1 MGTNYDEIKQ
11 YELSLQIHSYKH
23 FEKQVILF
31 EEMMELFLEPLNEVT
46 SNWHNKEEK
55 SALMFI
61 LTRMFNDYESSR
73 LLLLNGLPEQAVMPM
88 RDAIECMMLFRL
100 FGKDSKFALRWTEYF
115 KEYKA
120 STVKIFLDKLGVDCP
135 EYAFY
140 GMFSQMVH
148 PNLLS
153 VASKVTEHEQTDST
167 IIRRYHFG
175 GMNRPTW
182 TGPVFGNL
190 LTILLMTIMS
200 VLPPTYFL
208 FMKDSEEWW
217 NKVLAAKDELL
228 KFGANLH
235 FEEVEKTGKDKV
247 EQELVFKKSKLW
259 RIQAELEKLDE
270 KRIAADKGFPNMNS

>member
-11 YELSLQIHSYKH
+11 FELSLQIHSYKH

-46 SNWHNKEEK
+46 SNWHDKEEK

-61 LTRMFNDYESSR
+61 LTRMFNDYECSR

-100 FGKDSKFALRWTEYF
+100 FSKDSKFALRWTEYF
-115 KEYKA
+115 KEYKP
-120 STVKIFLDKLGVDCP
+120 STVKMFLDELDVDCP

-140 GMFSQMVH
+140 GMFSETVH

-153 VASKVTEHEQTDST
+153 VASKVTELEQTDGT
-167 IIRRYHFG
+167 IIRRFHFG

-190 LTILLMTIMS
+190 LAILLMTIMS

-208 FMKDSEEWW
+208 FMKNPAEWW
-217 NKVLAAKDELL
+217 NKVLAVKDELV

-235 FEEVEKTGKDKV
+235 FEEVRKTGKDKV
-247 EQELVFKKSKLW
+247 EQELIFKKLKLW

-270 KRIAADKGFPNMNS
+270 KRIAADKGFQV

>member
-11 YELSLQIHSYKH
+11 YELFLQIHSYKH
-23 FEKQVILF
+23 FEKQIVLF
-31 EEMMELFLEPLNEVT
+31 EGLMELFFEPLNEVT

-73 LLLLNGLPEQAVMPM
+73 LLLLNGLPEQAVMPI

-115 KEYKA
+115 KEYKP
-120 STVKIFLDKLGVDCP
+120 STVKTFLDELGVDCP

-140 GMFSQMVH
+140 GMFSEMVH

-153 VASKVTEHEQTDST
+153 VASKVTEHEQNDST

-182 TGPVFGNL
+182 IGPVFGNL
-190 LTILLMTIMS
+190 MVIILMTIMS
-200 VLPPTYFL
+200 VLPPIYFL
-208 FMKDSEEWW
+208 SMKNPEEWW
-217 NKVLAAKDELL
+217 NKVLAAKDELV
-228 KFGANLH
+228 KFGATLH
-235 FEEVEKTGKDKV
+235 FEKVEKTGKNKV
-247 EQELVFKKSKLW
+247 EQELISKKLKTW
-259 RIQAELEKLDE
+259 RIQAELEKLNE
-270 KRIAADKGFPNMNS
+270 KTIAADKGFPDTDA